1 MVMEKD
7 EPESMTIETI
17 EMAGDIVDEPI
28 LSKSIREL
36 KLGSKHRKI
45 NVGPFFCQCG
55 KVITKENATRCS
67 HCKRLICKDCCVL
80 YLNETH
86 CKKCLESDHE
96 ISLTKP
102 DYMILDCISNGV
114 TDAGTIFLLTG
125 IKPDVVKN
133 RINDWMEKYVTMQ
146 PKGLLERIFPKL
158 RVTNLGRDALGVFDA
173 IYSKDADCVTMKQKL
188 QEFLTKQASQ
198 TYSLRTEED
207 VPCSNQKS

>member
-1 MVMEKD
+1 MEKD

-67 HCKRLICKDCCVL
+67 HCKRLICKDCSVL

-96 ISLTKP
+96 ISLTKA
-102 DYMILDCISNGV
+102 DYMILLCVSNGV
-114 TDAGTIFLLTG
+114 TDADTIFLLTG
-125 IKPDVVKN
+125 IKPNAVKD
-133 RINDWMEKYVTMQ
+133 RINELMEKYVTMES
-146 PKGLLERIFPKL
+146 KGLLEKIFSKL

-173 IYSKDADCVTMKQKL
+173 IYSKDADCVSMQQKL
-188 QEFLTKQASQ
+188 QDFLAQEVGRD
-198 TYSLRTEED
+198 YSLRTEVD